1 MFYGN
6 NQKAIFC
13 DSRGPCFGDQNF
25 DLGFNMEKGVS
36 QASESHSFLRNN
48 LELTGGKGHSEYF
61 ETEEF
66 EVFKVLY

>member
-1 MFYGN
+1 MIN

-13 DSRGPCFGDQNF
+13 DRRGPCFGDQDI
-25 DLGFNMEKGVS
+25 DLGFDMKKGIS
-36 QASESHSFLRNN
+36 CASKGHSFLSNDN
-48 LELTGGKGHSEYF
+48 LELTGGKGSSEYF